1 MKNYEHKLKSQM
13 HCAKS
18 QKAVLKAV
26 GRIQH
31 SLTKNKMDSG
41 IRRLAIIILLSE
53 ATDGCNKKL
62 G

>member
-1 MKNYEHKLKSQM
+1 M

-41 IRRLAIIILLSE
+41 IRRLAIITLLSE